1 MMVMI
6 IWGGGMI
13 VPLPPSLPNLKCIM
27 HAYVVQAKRRK
38 PWPGR
43 PETTKENRTPKP
55 KEGESGEKGQFALK
69 GATKITKK
77 TLFF

>member
-27 HAYVVQAKRRK
+27 NAYVQQAKRRK

-43 PETTKENRTPKP
+43 PETKRENETPKP
-55 KEGESGEKGQFALK
+55 QKRENGEKGQFALK
-69 GATKITKK
+69 GGKN
-77 TLFF
+77 